1 VGEECCFGVVGVV
14 GFNKRRFLETDVND
28 REGFNNVI
36 RKSNKRGHSPCWKE
50 RVFVMVMVS

>member
-50 RVFVMVMVS
+50 RVFVMVS